1 VISPRSARRP
11 AFDTARI
18 AAIEAEVKHDVIAF
32 LTSVA
37 EHVGPASR
45 HIHYGLTSSDV
56 VDTAQA
62 LLLLSASDLL
72 LADLDRML
80 AVLKRRAIEHKRTV
94 MVGRTHGIH
103 AEPTR
108 WG

>member
-1 VISPRSARRP
+1 MPADDLAAIRAKA
-11 AFDTARI
+11 AFDVGRI

-62 LLLLSASDLL
+62 LLLVAGLRSPP
-72 LADLDRML
+72 
-80 AVLKRRAIEHKRTV
+80 RRDSTACW
-94 MVGRTHGIH
+94 
-103 AEPTR
+103 PS
-108 WG
+108 